1 MIIYHGSNKVIK
13 EPIFGKGKVYND
25 YGLGFYCTESNELA
39 KEWACNKDSD
49 GYSNKY
55 ELDLSGLKVLNLNDK
70 KYSILYW
77 LTLLI
82 QYRNFEIRSDLIR
95 LSKEFLIE
103 NYSIDISEYDV
114 IIGYRADDSYF
125 TFAQDFL
132 SNRISLR
139 KLEKAMKLGKL
150 GEQVVLKSKKAFE
163 NIKFLDVEIANRNI
177 YFALRNVRDLASRKD
192 YFELREEVNL
202 DDIFIM
208 DLIRGINYEI

>member
-70 KYSILYW
+70 KYSILHW

-103 NYSIDISEYDV
+103 NYSIDISGYDV

-163 NIKFLDVEIANRNI
+163 NIKFLDVEIANKNI

-208 DLIRGINYEI
+208 DLIRGK

>member
-55 ELDLSGLKVLNLNDK
+55 ELDLSDLKVLNLNDK
-70 KYSILYW
+70 KYSILHW

-125 TFAQDFL
+125 TF
-132 SNRISLR
+132 
-139 KLEKAMKLGKL
+139 
-150 GEQVVLKSKKAFE
+150 
-163 NIKFLDVEIANRNI
+163 
-177 YFALRNVRDLASRKD
+177 
-192 YFELREEVNL
+192 
-202 DDIFIM
+202 
-208 DLIRGINYEI
+208 